1 MAAVHIYELKSIDL
15 LVTRKAGGG
24 GGWGRLCYT
33 MLSIFQRTIKVRGK
47 IGNFGEWCKEEALVG
62 ENCRGKISPK

>member
-1 MAAVHIYELKSIDL
+1 LSYGQ
-15 LVTRKAGGG
+15 KAEGA
-24 GGWGRLCYT
+24 
-33 MLSIFQRTIKVRGK
+33 IFVFKERNEIRGK